1 MKMTKIYKTPDI
13 KKTPLDKTQIFKAL
27 RSVGNDATSYKG
39 NQLHS
44 VISVANIPSGSAID
58 TYGI

>member
-1 MKMTKIYKTPDI
+1 MKKIYKTPDI
-13 KKTPLDKTQIFKAL
+13 KKTPLDKTKIFQAL